1 LKLYFNKLIV
11 NGEDA
16 GDDAPAQGILGAL
29 GIGVGGK
36 RGGGKK
42 GSVIVVDG
50 KIGDETLIAAAQK
63 MDGFSGREIAK
74 TIAGGARRR
83 VRSLLRHAHADL
95 THVRA
100 RHRRQG
106 GGTRQKKGGVLT
118 LNGVVI
124 RSGAKFW
131 VKLFFGKVGSLL

>member
-1 LKLYFNKLIV
+1 MPDFETRQKLLKLYFNKLIV

-29 GIGVGGK
+29 GIGV
-36 RGGGKK
+36 GGKK

-74 TIAGGARRR
+74 TIAGAQGAAYGASSGTPTLTLHMFEHVIDVKVAEHARR
-83 VRSLLRHAHADL
+83 
-95 THVRA
+95 
-100 RHRRQG
+100 
-106 GGTRQKKGGVLT
+106 KGGFLH
-118 LNGVVI
+118 
-124 RSGAKFW
+124 
-131 VKLFFGKVGSLL
+131 